1 MFQAQPPRMS
11 IVMELAFLCYLHSLK
26 LITDFLIFN
35 YCSIVTEA
43 TLFDCILCKFKRF
56 TVFIFL
62 ALLLSTVLDECIT
75 DFTCLLQVEGEMGA
89 R

>member
-26 LITDFLIFN
+26 VITDFLIFK

-43 TLFDCILCKFKRF
+43 TLFDCILCNFKRF
-56 TVFIFL
+56 IYVSCFI
-62 ALLLSTVLDECIT
+62 
-75 DFTCLLQVEGEMGA
+75 VEYLMNV
-89 R
+89 

>member
-11 IVMELAFLCYLHSLK
+11 IVIELAFLCYLHSLK
-26 LITDFLIFN
+26 LITVSPIDFLIFN

-56 TVFIFL
+56 IYVSCFI
-62 ALLLSTVLDECIT
+62 
-75 DFTCLLQVEGEMGA
+75 VEYLMNV
-89 R
+89 

>member
-56 TVFIFL
+56 IYVSCFI
-62 ALLLSTVLDECIT
+62 
-75 DFTCLLQVEGEMGA
+75 VEYLMNV
-89 R
+89 